1 MTAEILARSAGAAA
15 SRSIIEAIFRT
26 SYFVRPLERAYAMS
40 ILRPVVLERGE
51 LLLDQRLGLHGRL
64 HLVDR
69 REEEALELRRRLAL
83 LQEALRRVGGLE
95 RVQVRLGVVPNLAD
109 ARRDVA
115 GAEALRDHELLDRRG
130 RPGPAL
136 SVAHDDV
143 VVLVRPQL
151 VGAGLEVV
159 PVAGEHQP
167 ALELRRGLDDAG
179 VLEDVRDLVGVA
191 ALRDAHGD
199 RLAGL
204 DVLAED
210 AVVDLLQAVD
220 HAAQQGEHDDDAADY
235 AEGAEDDPPPRASRT
250 PWRRTA
256 AACASTGSARL
267 LRRGWRGCAVLLA
280 RRERELL
287 VGAAGGSALAID
299 VVNRSSSSS
308 IGIVTSRRR
317 RPTNA
322 RVASAC
328 APRSP
333 EGVRGSPTTIRSGA
347 SRNTI
352 ASNSA
357 MPAGDPTRSTIASGR
372 ASAPDGSLTA
382 TPVRAGP

>member
-1 MTAEILARSAGAAA
+1 MTAEILARSRGRGRLALDHRGDDQDVVLRQSLGA
-15 SRSIIEAIFRT
+15 R
-26 SYFVRPLERAYAMS
+26 VRHVD
-40 ILRPVVLERGE
+40 LRPVVLERGQ

-95 RVQVRLGVVPNLAD
+95 RVQVRLGRRAELGRAG
-109 ARRDVA
+109 RDVA
-115 GAEALRDHELLDRRG
+115 GAEALRDHELLDRGG
-130 RPGPAL
+130 RRAGAEL
-136 SVAHDDV
+136 AHDDV

-159 PVAGEHQP
+159 PVAREHQP
-167 ALELRRGLDDAG
+167 ALELRRGLDHAG

-191 ALRDAHGD
+191 ALRDAHGHL
-199 RLAGL
+199 LAGR

-287 VGAAGGSALAID
+287 VGAAGCSALAID

-333 EGVRGSPTTIRSGA
+333 EGVRGSPTTIPSGA